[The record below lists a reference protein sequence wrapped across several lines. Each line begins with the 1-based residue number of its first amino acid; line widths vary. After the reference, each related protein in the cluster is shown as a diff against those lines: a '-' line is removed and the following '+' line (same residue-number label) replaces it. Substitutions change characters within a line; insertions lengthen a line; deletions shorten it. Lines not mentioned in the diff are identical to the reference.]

1 MPILKPSGKKVRVSF
16 SVKRPRTPKTM
27 ERLVRAMEK
36 VVRKHGGK
44 VKRRK
49 RK

>member
-1 MPILKPSGKKVRVSF
+1 MPIMKPSGKKVRVSF
-16 SVKRPRTPKTM
+16 SVKRPRNPKTM

-44 VKRRK
+44 VKRKK